1 MIQAQLNETNYST
14 MISAMLEQLDSCI
27 QLDDMQKYTVQLVL
41 WELVSNVIRHSTKKD
56 ANVYISWSDETIVI
70 EVIDQGDG
78 FEWEKQLNNLPPH
91 FTQQEG
97 GRGLFLIQQLASHF
111 SFDEKGTRAIVM
123 IARKKGEKYD

>member
-14 MISAMLEQLDSCI
+14 MISAMLEQLDDRI

-56 ANVYISWSDETIVI
+56 ANVYISWSDETVVI

-78 FEWEKQLNNLPPH
+78 FEWKNQLNNLPPH
-91 FTQQEG
+91 FTQQG

-111 SFDEKGTRAIVM
+111 SFDEKGKRAIVM

>member
-14 MISAMLEQLDSCI
+14 MISAMLEQLDRCI

-56 ANVYISWSDETIVI
+56 ANVYISWSDEAIII
-70 EVIDQGDG
+70 EVIDEGDG
-78 FEWEKQLNNLPPH
+78 FEWEKQLNVAPPDLTH
-91 FTQQEG
+91 QG

-111 SFDEKGTRAIVM
+111 SFDEKGKRAIIT